1 MILAI
6 VFTLAAAP
14 EVTKVEPPGWWPG
27 HSLTPVRLLVRG
39 HNLAGARVS
48 GAPGLQTSNVR
59 VNEGGTSLFAD
70 VTIAPTAAAGKR
82 TLRVMT
88 PGGTAEAP
96 FDLLAPLPRDGR
108 FQGFSAEDVIYEI
121 MPDRF
126 ADGDPGNDDPPRS
139 KGLFDR
145 AKKRYYHGG
154 DLKGI
159 IGRLPYLKD
168 LGVTALWLTPVYDNN
183 DRPNEKER
191 PEGEPI
197 TDYHGY
203 GAVDFY
209 AVDEHLGDLATLREL
224 VEAAHRAGI
233 KVIQDQV
240 ANHTGPYHPWVDD
253 PPTPTWFHGRAE
265 RHPDETWQTWTI
277 ADPHAPPELRA
288 STLDG
293 WFVNILPD
301 LNQDDPEVARY
312 LVQNALWWVGMTGLD
327 GIRQDTLPYVPR
339 RFWRDW
345 SAALHREYPR
355 LRIVGEMWDG
365 DPALVSFFQGGARRF
380 DGIDSGIDT
389 LFDFPLF
396 YPVRRAFAEGKPL
409 KEVATMLGHDHL
421 YRDARDLL
429 TFAGNHDTPRFMSE
443 PGASVDGLRLAFTFL
458 LTARGL
464 PMIYAGDEIGMPG
477 GGDPDNRR
485 DFPGG
490 WPGDPRDAFTE
501 AGRTPAEQSVFD
513 CVRTIARLRAELPA
527 LRRGSHVSLAV
538 SDQAYAYARVGAG
551 DPVVIVINNGPG
563 PLDLEV
569 PAGPAGLADGSMLE
583 DRLHAAAPVRVNAGR
598 LRVTLPPRTAAIYTV
613 TASKAILDSR
623 RRAKNARTSSAP
635 SMPMTALAA
644 LSRSVRCSR
653 STSAAGNPSRTW

>member
-1 MILAI
+1 
-6 VFTLAAAP
+6 
-14 EVTKVEPPGWWPG
+14 
-27 HSLTPVRLLVRG
+27 
-39 HNLAGARVS
+39 
-48 GAPGLQTSNVR
+48 
-59 VNEGGTSLFAD
+59 
-70 VTIAPTAAAGKR
+70 
-82 TLRVMT
+82 LRVTT
-88 PGGTAEAP
+88 PAGSAEAP
-96 FDLLAPLPRDGR
+96 FDVVAPLPRAGR
-108 FQGFSAEDVIYEI
+108 FRGFSAEDLVYEI

-159 IGRLPYLKD
+159 IDRLPYLKD

-183 DRPNEKER
+183 DRLNQKER
-191 PEGEPI
+191 PEGEAV

-209 AVDEHLGDLATLREL
+209 AVDEHLGDLAVLRGL
-224 VEAAHRAGI
+224 VDAAHRAGI

-240 ANHTGPYHPWVDD
+240 ANHTGPYHPWVAD
-253 PPTPTWFHGRAE
+253 PPTPTWFHGTAE
-265 RHPDETWQTWTI
+265 RHLDETWQTWTV

-312 LVQNALWWVGMTGLD
+312 LIQNALWWVGMTGLD

-380 DGIDSGIDT
+380 DGVDSGIDT

-396 YPVRRAFAEGKPL
+396 YPVRRAFGEGKPL
-409 KEVATMLGHDHL
+409 KEVATMLAHDGL
-421 YRDARDLL
+421 YPDAASLV
-429 TFAGNHDTPRFMSE
+429 TFAGNHDTPRFMNE
-443 PGASVDGLRLAFTFL
+443 PGASGEGLGLAFTFL

-490 WPGDPRDAFTE
+490 WPDDPRDAFTE
-501 AGRTPAEQSVFD
+501 AGRTPAERSVFD
-513 CVRTIARLRAELPA
+513 RVRTLARLRAELPA
-527 LRRGSHVSLAV
+527 LRRGKHVSLAV
-538 SDQAYAYARVGAG
+538 GEQVYAFARVAG
-551 DPVVIVINNGPG
+551 EACVVIGLNNGSAAAAI
-563 PLDLEV
+563 DL
-569 PAGPAGLADGSMLE
+569 PAMPAGLSDGITLE
-583 DRLHAAAPVRVNAGR
+583 DRLGAAAPVRVESR
-598 LRVTLPPRTAAIYTV
+598 RIKVTLPARAAVIYAPR
-613 TASKAILDSR
+613 
-623 RRAKNARTSSAP
+623 
-635 SMPMTALAA
+635 
-644 LSRSVRCSR
+644 
-653 STSAAGNPSRTW
+653 

>member
-1 MILAI
+1 MSAAAI
-6 VFTLAAAP
+6 AVFVLLAAP

-27 HSLTPVRLLVRG
+27 HSVNPVRVLVRG
-39 HNLAGARVS
+39 RNLAGARVAA
-48 GAPGLQTSNVR
+48 APGLRAGNVR
-59 VNEGGTSLFAD
+59 VNEAGTYLFVD
-70 VTIAPTAAAGKR
+70 VTIAPAAAPGAR
-82 TLRVMT
+82 ALPVTT
-88 PGGTAEAP
+88 PGGRAEVS
-96 FDLLAPLPRDGR
+96 FEVMRPLPREGR
-108 FQGFSAEDVIYEI
+108 FQGFSAEDLIYEI

-126 ADGDPGNDDPPRS
+126 ADGDPGNDDPARS
-139 KGLFDR
+139 RGLFDR

-159 IGRLPYLKD
+159 VDRLPYLQD

-183 DRPNEKER
+183 DRLNEKER
-191 PEGEPI
+191 PEGEAI

-209 AVDEHLGDLATLREL
+209 AVDEHLGDLATLRDL
-224 VEAAHRAGI
+224 VDAAHRRGL

-240 ANHTGPYHPWVDD
+240 ANHTGPYHPWVAD
-253 PPTPTWFHGRAE
+253 PPTPTWFHGTAE
-265 RHPDETWQTWTI
+265 RHVDETWQTWTI
-277 ADPHAPPELRA
+277 ADPHATPALRA

-312 LVQNALWWVGMTGLD
+312 LIQNALWWVGATGLD

-339 RFWRDW
+339 TFWRAW

-365 DPALVSFFQGGARRF
+365 DPGLVSFFQGGAPRF
-380 DGIDSGIDT
+380 DGVDSGIDT

-409 KEVATMLGHDHL
+409 KEVATMVAHDQL
-421 YRDARDLL
+421 YGDAARLV
-429 TFAGNHDTPRFMSE
+429 TFAGNHDTPRFMHES
-443 PGASVDGLRLAFTFL
+443 GATPDGLKLAFTFL

-490 WPGDPRDAFTE
+490 WTGDARNAFDP
-501 AGRTPAEQSVFD
+501 AGRTPEEQAVFAR
-513 CVRTIARLRAELPA
+513 VRTLAHLRAELPA
-527 LRRGSHVSLAV
+527 LRRGRHVTLAV
-538 SDQAYAYARVGAG
+538 GDQTYAYARAAEGSVA
-551 DPVVIVINNGPG
+551 VVVINNGTAPAE
-563 PLDLEV
+563 LEV
-569 PAGPAGLADGSMLE
+569 PAAPAGLAEGQTLV
-583 DRLHAAAPVRVNAGR
+583 DRLGAAVPVTVEGGR
-598 LRVTLPPRTAAIYTV
+598 LRMTLPARSASIY
-613 TASKAILDSR
+613 SD
-623 RRAKNARTSSAP
+623 AR
-635 SMPMTALAA
+635 
-644 LSRSVRCSR
+644 
-653 STSAAGNPSRTW
+653 